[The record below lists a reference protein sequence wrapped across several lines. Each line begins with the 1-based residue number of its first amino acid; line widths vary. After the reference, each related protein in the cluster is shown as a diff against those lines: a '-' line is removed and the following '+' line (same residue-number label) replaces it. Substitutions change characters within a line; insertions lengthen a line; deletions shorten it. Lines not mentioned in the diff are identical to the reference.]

1 LINKHTFCYK
11 REKKGGL
18 PALFVSEAETFSY
31 IRESGSQRKLSVV
44 RPDTS
49 GIMPDLAFEVSTCLT
64 GIQVFVLH
72 GKVGFLIS
80 QLQN

>member
-1 LINKHTFCYK
+1 M
-11 REKKGGL
+11 
-18 PALFVSEAETFSY
+18 FVTGAETFSD
-31 IRESGSQRKLSVV
+31 IRESGNQRKLSVV
-44 RPDTS
+44 RPGIS

-80 QLQN
+80 R

>member
-1 LINKHTFCYK
+1 LINSLTFCYK

-18 PALFVSEAETFSY
+18 PALLVTGTKTFSY
-31 IRESGSQRKLSVV
+31 IRESGSQRMLSVV
-44 RPDTS
+44 RPEQS
-49 GIMPDLAFEVSTCLT
+49 GTMPGLAFEASTCLT

-80 QLQN
+80 QQQN

>member
-1 LINKHTFCYK
+1 MLVTGAK
-11 REKKGGL
+11 
-18 PALFVSEAETFSY
+18 TFSY

-44 RPDTS
+44 RPDIS
-49 GIMPDLAFEVSTCLT
+49 GTKPDLAFEVSTCLT

-80 QLQN
+80 QQQN